1 MLCGSGD
8 EVKVEHGIQ
17 LLLEMI
23 AGLTIPKSGTNIPNV
38 GTNTF
43 IQSTIGARLEPAR
56 HSLADA
62 LFTSTQQRLLGLLFG
77 QPERSFFVTELIEL
91 ANVGRGSVQRELAR
105 LARSELVVTERHGN
119 QKHYR
124 ANPESPIYRELCSIV
139 SKTAGIE
146 ENLRAALEPLAAQL
160 SLALIYGSVA
170 KKTDTASSDI
180 DLLLVSDD
188 LTLEDL
194 YANLSTVEQRLGRQ
208 INPTL
213 YTVEEFRKRRS
224 GNNAFLSRVLAGP
237 TIILEGQLDAS

>member
-1 MLCGSGD
+1 M
-8 EVKVEHGIQ
+8 
-17 LLLEMI
+17 
-23 AGLTIPKSGTNIPNV
+23 
-38 GTNTF
+38 
-43 IQSTIGARLEPAR
+43 
-56 HSLADA
+56 
-62 LFTSTQQRLLGLLFG
+62 FTSTQQRLLGLLFG